1 MSTSVKLW
9 VNNTATNVSI
19 MQKSL
24 KQMQLKPPSKRAVR
38 KIAEATGDLFG
49 NEFDNKITKVSKTSL
64 EHFEKK

>member
-1 MSTSVKLW
+1 
-9 VNNTATNVSI
+9 

-38 KIAEATGDLFG
+38 KIAEATVDLFG